1 MNFINKIMGYLMKF
15 VNTRPIVALKDGFL
29 FTMPLTIIGSLFLLI
44 GNLPING
51 YSDFMAGIFG
61 SNWNIPL
68 EQVTGGTY
76 DMLALIAAFGIAYSF
91 TKNENIDGVPAG
103 ILAIVSFCIVAK
115 SKIMVADQTISALP
129 REFTGS
135 KGVIAAILLG
145 IMVGYVYT
153 FLVKHDIRIKMPEG
167 VPTGVANAFT
177 SLIPGLC
184 ITLISFIIFIIFQV
198 AFETTFIEQ
207 IYTTLQTPLQNLLNS
222 PIAVIL
228 IPLLISLF
236 WWFGV
241 HGSNVVG
248 GIISPILMASSMAN
262 QAIIDQGIAL
272 IPGENAVIITDQFYS
287 QFITFTGCGITMGL
301 VINMFILSKS
311 KQFKQLGRLSLVP
324 ACFNINELVIFGLP
338 IVLNPLMLVP
348 YILVPV
354 LSSII
359 TFTAIKTGIMQPF
372 GGVMVPWTTPPI
384 ISGLLVGG
392 WKAAVLQVIV
402 IILSTV
408 IYHPFFKALDKQA
421 AAIEN
426 GN

>member
-1 MNFINKIMGYLMKF
+1 
-15 VNTRPIVALKDGFL
+15 
-29 FTMPLTIIGSLFLLI
+29 
-44 GNLPING
+44 
-51 YSDFMAGIFG
+51 
-61 SNWNIPL
+61 
-68 EQVTGGTY
+68 
-76 DMLALIAAFGIAYSF
+76 
-91 TKNENIDGVPAG
+91 
-103 ILAIVSFCIVAK
+103 
-115 SKIMVADQTISALP
+115 
-129 REFTGS
+129 
-135 KGVIAAILLG
+135 
-145 IMVGYVYT
+145 
-153 FLVKHDIRIKMPEG
+153 
-167 VPTGVANAFT
+167 
-177 SLIPGLC
+177 
-184 ITLISFIIFIIFQV
+184 
-198 AFETTFIEQ
+198 
-207 IYTTLQTPLQNLLNS
+207 
-222 PIAVIL
+222 
-228 IPLLISLF
+228 
-236 WWFGV
+236 
-241 HGSNVVG
+241 
-248 GIISPILMASSMAN
+248 MASSMAN

-324 ACFNINELVIFGLP
+324 ACFNINEPVIFGLP

-359 TFTAIKTGIMQPF
+359 TFAAIKTGIMQPF